1 MDLIL
6 NREIPTS
13 VFESVG
19 IKINNSDKYKRIVKE
34 LDDEIIQRDENLKDF
49 TDRPYFYS
57 YGKISKII
65 QDKID
70 KDERFYQVYRSYAS
84 SKGVDRE
91 TFMKHETGFDRLCYY
106 LSACELFS
114 VKPEI

>member
-13 VFESVG
+13 LFESVG
-19 IKINNSDKYKRIVKE
+19 VMINNSDKYKKIVKE
-34 LDDEIIQRDENLKDF
+34 LDDEIAQRDKDLKEF

-84 SKGVDRE
+84 TKGVDRE
-91 TFMKHETGFDRLCYY
+91 TFMKRETGFDMLCYY